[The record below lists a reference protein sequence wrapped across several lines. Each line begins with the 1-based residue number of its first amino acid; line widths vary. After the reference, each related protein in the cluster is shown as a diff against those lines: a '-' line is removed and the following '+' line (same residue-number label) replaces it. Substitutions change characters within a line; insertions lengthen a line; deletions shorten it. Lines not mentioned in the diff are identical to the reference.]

1 MKKNLLFVVF
11 CFATISVSLAAPRFW
26 VGGATGVW
34 NSAANW
40 SATSGGAGG
49 AGVPGSSDDV
59 TFDTD
64 AVVDVSLASIGVRSV
79 KVTNNRVVKLWTN
92 TTTVL
97 TVTGNGVTP
106 GLDIDAGSTL
116 RDSTN
121 GVNPFTFVFS
131 GGSTATGAIDGTWLL
146 AGSEDAPGPRFQVQ
160 SGANV
165 QVGGT
170 ITMNPFA
177 TFIDVVSGGTLSF
190 NASSNFNLACDGGIV
205 PSNATFN
212 TTSTINV
219 TGSVVSLPSFFAA
232 PGSYGNL
239 IINTPGLDDDKS
251 LALTDGTVI
260 KGNLQVLN
268 TNSHKL
274 TLLSNI
280 GSSPISN
287 TVNGNVTI
295 SGTGTTV
302 VMSTDD
308 LSNSGTAYTFDVDG
322 SFTLTNGNFSLQDA
336 NGVTG
341 VSTLIIGGDVSHTG
355 AGYFTANSTASSSST
370 NYFIVELDGANA
382 QTFSTSA
389 GTINNAQNMVALRIN
404 NASATGVTLNSPL
417 IVGRIDFSAGKIN
430 TTSTNLLTINDP
442 ANSSVVVNNPSATRY
457 VNGPVRRSMNAATEY
472 LIPTGK
478 GSNYHSI
485 QATLNSATLSVYTFE
500 YYNTGYG
507 DYTVAL
513 PLTGV
518 SNTEY
523 WNVAKTSGEDLKLRL
538 SLIGTAV
545 PGATGLDGVVVA
557 RFSTGAWRTV
567 RGLAG
572 TLIQPGNSTSGNT
585 LSDTQLFNGDYTF
598 GFGPASVV
606 PVKLISF
613 TAQKQAAVARV
624 DWEVDAA
631 TIPASFDVLKSADGR
646 NFTSIAVVTGVDGTT
661 RYQVNDRDLYKGVNY
676 YRLKLIEKDGTSSY
690 SKVVSIINNDNGI
703 EITSLLP
710 TLVTSQAKLSVVAS
724 KGGHLE
730 LVVTDMQGR
739 SWRKLGTTVSAGNT
753 DLWLDMSGL
762 PSGTYQVTGYMNGTK
777 TTTLRFVKQ

>member
-1 MKKNLLFVVF
+1 MKKKLLFVVL
-11 CFATISVSLAAPRFW
+11 CFMSITASLAAPRFW
-26 VGGATGVW
+26 VGGASGVW

-49 AGVPGSSDDV
+49 AGVPGSTDDV

-64 AVVDVSLASIGVRSV
+64 AVVDVSLASVGVRSV

-97 TVTGNGVTP
+97 TVTGNGGTP

-131 GGSTATGAIDGTWLL
+131 GSSTATGAIDGTWLL

-160 SGANV
+160 NGANV

-190 NASSNFNLACDGGIV
+190 NASSNLNLACDGGIV

-268 TNSHKL
+268 TNSRKL

-280 GSSPISN
+280 GSSPISS

-308 LSNSGTAYTFDVDG
+308 LGSSGTGFTFDVDG

-341 VSTLIIGGDVSHTG
+341 VSTLIIGGNVAHTG

-370 NYFIVELDGANA
+370 NYFIVELDGAAA

-404 NASATGVTLNSPL
+404 NSNATGVTLNSPL

-442 ANSSVVVNNPSATRY
+442 ANSSVVVNNPSTTRY

-500 YYNTGYG
+500 YFNTGYG

-523 WNVAKTSGEDLKLRL
+523 WNVAKTSGEDLKIRL

-545 PGATGLDGVVVA
+545 PGADGLDGVVVA

-572 TLIQPGNSTSGNT
+572 TLIQPGNSTTGNT
-585 LSDTQLFNGDYTF
+585 FSDTQLFNGDYTF

-606 PVKLISF
+606 PVKLINF
-613 TAQKQAAVARV
+613 TAQKIAATARI

-631 TIPASFDVLKSADGR
+631 TIPAAFEVLKSADGR
-646 NFTSIAVVTGVDGTT
+646 NFNTVATVAGINNTT
-661 RYQVNDRDLYKGVNY
+661 RYQITDNDLYKGLNY
-676 YRLKLIEKDGTSSY
+676 YRLKLVEKDGTIGL
-690 SKVVSIINNDNGI
+690 SKVVAVMNNDNGVAL
-703 EITSLLP
+703 TSLLP
-710 TLVTSQAKLSVVAS
+710 TLVTSQAKVSIAAGI
-724 KGGHLE
+724 GGHLE

-739 SWRKLGTTVSAGNT
+739 TWRKLGTTVSAGNT
-753 DLWLDMSGL
+753 DLWLDFSNL
-762 PSGTYQVTGYMNGTK
+762 SAGTYQVTGYMNGNK